1 MTKSKSEGYKLSRK
15 FMNAKDIF
23 KVLKNLEKVGYGYE
37 IVESQESESY
47 YSLGYKNHIIIEYV
61 GNDNKS
67 VLPLYVYYKE
77 RKPYE
82 ENDFLYDIQVRY
94 YD

>member
-15 FMNAKDIF
+15 FMKAKDIF

-37 IVESQESESY
+37 IVESQENESY
-47 YSLGYKNHIIIEYV
+47 YNLGYKNHIIIKYF
-61 GNDNKS
+61 GNDNIS
-67 VLPLYVYYKE
+67 VLPLYVYFKE
-77 RKPYE
+77 RNPYE
-82 ENDFLYDIQVRY
+82 DNDFLYDIQVRY